1 MAAELRDG
9 VVTLRAWREDDAAA
23 IVECMNGDKEIAR
36 WLDRVPQPYT
46 LEDALAY
53 IDGTIADEQGHAVTD
68 AATGRLLGSIG
79 LGRESDGV
87 CEIGYWIRADARGG
101 GVMTRALVLLSRAAL
116 ARDEVERVQ
125 LRADV
130 ENVSSRRVA
139 EKAGF
144 RLEGVLRSAHWNAR
158 LGRRQ
163 DWALYSLLSSDLA

>member
-1 MAAELRDG
+1 
-9 VVTLRAWREDDAAA
+9 
-23 IVECMNGDKEIAR
+23 
-36 WLDRVPQPYT
+36 
-46 LEDALAY
+46 
-53 IDGTIADEQGHAVTD
+53 
-68 AATGRLLGSIG
+68 
-79 LGRESDGV
+79 
-87 CEIGYWIRADARGG
+87 
-101 GVMTRALVLLSRAAL
+101 MTRAVVLLSRAVL

-130 ENVSSRRVA
+130 ENVPSRRVA